1 MRRVALVSGFW
12 GQNIGNAFFN
22 VGGKYVLEQAFGPD
36 VSVEFIQDQPG
47 YRTFHDQSKG
57 NPGNDLGLL
66 GQLAGLDFIVLQ
78 GPMLTVEF
86 RALWEPTFKAL
97 RARGTR
103 IILLGAAMFRF
114 TDEEVEANRAFL
126 KEIEPSIVVTRDTPT
141 YDAFKDLFEHAY
153 AGIDSAFFTPYTYRP
168 FDLALPEYVA
178 VTYDRFPEPRI
189 ATVPAGSRLRGRHD
203 ATFTALGLEWG
214 LSYPSLPERL
224 SHKGKVQSYI
234 SNFVDRRKL
243 PSTIDRFL
251 LVRPEHRFNP
261 HIPWKIYKRPNAVAS
276 DEPFTYF
283 TVYAGA
289 ELVIAD
295 RVHACVTAL
304 AYGKPAMMYRHTMRA
319 QLFDRLDLHDIGD
332 RPVTLPRERLDRE
345 AAAEIEFLRG
355 ALARL

>member
-22 VGGKYVLEQAFGPD
+22 VGGKYVLEQAFGAD
-36 VSVEFIQDQPG
+36 GSVEFVQDQPG

-57 NPGNDLGLL
+57 NPVNDLGLL
-66 GQLAGLDFIVLQ
+66 GQLAGVDFVVLQ
-78 GPMLTVEF
+78 GPMLTVDF
-86 RALWEPTFKAL
+86 RALWEPTLRAL

-103 IILLGAAMFRF
+103 VILLGAAMFRF
-114 TDEEVEANRAFL
+114 TDEEIEANRSFL
-126 KEIEPSIVVTRDTPT
+126 KEVEPSVLVTRDRPT
-141 YDAFKDLFEHAY
+141 YDTFKDLAEHAY
-153 AGIDSAFFTPYTYRP
+153 AGIDSAFFTPYVYRP
-168 FDLALPEYVA
+168 FELALPEYLA

-189 ATVPAGSRLRGRHD
+189 TTVAEGARLRGRHD
-203 ATFTALGLEWG
+203 VTFAALGLEWG
-214 LSYPSLPERL
+214 LDYPRLAQRL
-224 SHKGKVQSYI
+224 SHKGKVQSYV
-234 SNFVDRRKL
+234 SSFVDRRKL
-243 PSTIDRFL
+243 PSTIDRYL

-289 ELVIAD
+289 QLTLAD

-304 AYGKPAMMYRHTMRA
+304 AYGRPAMMYRHTLRA

-332 RPVTLPRERLDRE
+332 RPVILPRERLDRE
-345 AAAEIEFLRG
+345 ATGEIDFLRS